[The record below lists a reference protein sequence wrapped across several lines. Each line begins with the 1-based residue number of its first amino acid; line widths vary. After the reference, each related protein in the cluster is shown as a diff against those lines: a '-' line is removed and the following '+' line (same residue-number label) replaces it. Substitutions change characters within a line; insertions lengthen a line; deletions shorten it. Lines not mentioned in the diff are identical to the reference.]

1 MKKQVYV
8 SCPMDCFDLCRFLV
22 TIKNNKIINFQ
33 GDPCHPLT
41 RGFVCAKGK
50 KLVDRMNHPDRLLHP
65 LIRKNNSFVQA
76 TYDQVFDILCE
87 KLLSIRKAHGNT
99 AIMNYT
105 SDGYGGMKNR
115 IQSIFFNRFGGDTRF
130 TGSLCWGA
138 GMAAQTYDFGTAR
151 GHVPHDVLNSKLVI
165 LWGRNPK
172 NTSIHLQSLLVK
184 ARKQGTKVIVID
196 PVKTDTA
203 RAFDEHIP
211 IAPSTDGALAL
222 AMANVLIQKKRIN
235 TLFVKEHVKGFGRF
249 KAYVEKFT
257 PGMAENIT
265 GIDAAGIEA
274 LALEYVHADPASI
287 YIGYGMQRY
296 ENGGNNVRCIDA
308 LAALAGHIG
317 KKGGGVNY
325 ASKSLAQFLN
335 FPEQKSLESVVKNR
349 FFLAPR
355 LGEFLE
361 KAKNPPIKAVFV
373 SSGNPLVQSP
383 NLVTTVREFSR
394 VGFKVVFDHFM
405 TDTAAHADI
414 VLPAASVLEQEDIF
428 ATSMYSHVLNYSQ
441 KAVDPPETILPEFEF
456 YLELSKRMGLGN
468 LGFDSSKDYLTQCA
482 SPLLKEI
489 GLKEVGEF
497 YNNNFQGLE
506 TEYIQ
511 IRAHE
516 IAWEDKQ
523 FLTPSG
529 KIEIYSEKALAD
541 GLSALPEYRP
551 PLTGSEEF
559 SLRLLTCHARDS
571 LHSQGFFDKT
581 GAPILYISEKTA
593 GKFKVNSGDRVKVVG
608 EKAGIETVVCVDEGM
623 YDNTAFIYQ
632 GFWHKSGAV
641 NFLTDSRV
649 SDMGGQAAYYD
660 SFCTLEPL

>member
-8 SCPMDCFDLCRFLV
+8 SCSMDCFDLCRFLV
-22 TIKNNKIINFQ
+22 TVENNKIINFQ

-41 RGFVCAKGK
+41 RGFVCRKGK
-50 KLVDRMNHPDRLLHP
+50 KLVDRVNHPDRLLHP

-76 TYDQVFDILCE
+76 SYDQVFDILSE
-87 KLLSIRKAHGNT
+87 KLLSIRKTYGNT

-130 TGSLCWGA
+130 KGSLCWGA
-138 GMAAQTYDFGTAR
+138 GMAAQDYDFGTAR
-151 GHVPHDVLNSKLVI
+151 GHVPHDILNSKLVI
-165 LWGRNPK
+165 LWGRNPQ
-172 NTSIHLQSLLVK
+172 NTSIHLQSLLVQ

-196 PVKTDTA
+196 PIKTDTA

-222 AMANVLIQKKRIN
+222 AMANILIQKNLVN
-235 TLFVKEHVKGFGRF
+235 TLFIKEHVKGFGRF

-257 PGMAENIT
+257 PGVAENIT
-265 GIDAAGIEA
+265 GVDASKIEA
-274 LALEYVHADPASI
+274 LAMEYVRSDPASI

-308 LAALAGHIG
+308 LASLTGYIG

-325 ASKSLAQFLN
+325 ASKSLVPFLN
-335 FPEQKSLESVVKNR
+335 SPEKKSLESVVQTR
-349 FFLAPR
+349 VFLAPK

-361 KAKNPPIKAVFV
+361 TVKNPPIKAVFV

-383 NLVTTVREFSR
+383 DLVTTVREFAKID
-394 VGFKVVFDHFM
+394 FKVVFDHFM

-428 ATSMYSHVLNYSQ
+428 ATSMYSHVLTYSQ

-456 YLELSKRMGLGN
+456 FLELSKRMGLGN
-468 LGFDSSKDYLTQCA
+468 LGFDSSEDYLTQCA
-482 SPLLKEI
+482 APLLKEI
-489 GLKEVGEF
+489 GVKEMGKSHT
-497 YNNNFQGLE
+497 NNFHGLE

-511 IRAHE
+511 IKAHE
-516 IAWEDKQ
+516 IAWEDKE

-529 KIEIYSEKALAD
+529 KIEIYSEKARAD
-541 GLSALPEYRP
+541 GLSALPEYCP

-559 SLRLLTCHARDS
+559 PLRLLTCHTRDAM
-571 LHSQGFFDKT
+571 HSQGFVDEIGVPSLFINT
-581 GAPILYISEKTA
+581 KTA
-593 GKFKVNSGDRVKVVG
+593 RQFKVNHGDRVRVCG
-608 EKAGIETVVCVDEGM
+608 EKKGIETTVCVDEGI

-632 GFWHKSGAV
+632 GYWHKSGAV

-660 SFCTLEPL
+660 SFCTLETL